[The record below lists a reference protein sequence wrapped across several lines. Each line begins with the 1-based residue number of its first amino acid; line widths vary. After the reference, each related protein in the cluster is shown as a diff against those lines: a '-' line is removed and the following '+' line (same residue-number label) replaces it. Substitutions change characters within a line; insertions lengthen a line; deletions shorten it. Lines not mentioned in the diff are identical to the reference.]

1 MSTAFYFWFLT
12 RNCKEYNIHATLCK
26 KKAAWLFSVMVFDV
40 QMRKKKKKTLICMSL
55 DTLTFDTQIKSSKD
69 LRKKKLA
76 LGVYYLESK

>member
-1 MSTAFYFWFLT
+1 
-12 RNCKEYNIHATLCK
+12 
-26 KKAAWLFSVMVFDV
+26 
-40 QMRKKKKKTLICMSL
+40 MSL